1 MKSSPPILSVI
12 FDCDGVLVDS
22 EEIANRAL
30 AGLLTEAGVPTN
42 YHQAVGIFRGRSM
55 DAVLEIAAERLGGP
69 LPFDLSARY
78 YETITEVFERE
89 LKPVPGVIDALNRI
103 ALPNCVASNGP
114 LHKMEVTLRITGMWE
129 RFEGRIFSA
138 DQVAS
143 GKPAPDLFLYA
154 ASEIGFEPSTT
165 AVVEDSSLGVEAARS
180 AGMRVFAY
188 ASHTTPQDLAAAG
201 GQPFTDMAD
210 LPDLLLKPEAASL
223 PSTRRT
229 G

>member
-30 AGLLTEAGVPTN
+30 AGLLTEAGVTTN
-42 YHQAVGIFRGRSM
+42 YDETVDIFRGRSM
-55 DAVLEIAAERLGGP
+55 DAALEIAAEWLGGP

-78 YETITEVFERE
+78 YETIKDVFERE
-89 LKPVPGVIDALNRI
+89 LKPVPGVIGALDRI
-103 ALPNCVASNGP
+103 DLPNCVASNGP

-138 DQVAS
+138 DDVAA
-143 GKPAPDLFLYA
+143 GKPAPDLFLHA
-154 ASEIGFEPSTT
+154 AREMGFDPSTT
-165 AVVEDSSLGVEAARS
+165 AVVDDSTLGVEAARS

-188 ASHTTPQDLAAAG
+188 ASHTTPKELAAAG
-201 GQPFTDMAD
+201 GMPFTDMAD
-210 LPDLLLKPEAASL
+210 LPDLLLKPESGF
-223 PSTRRT
+223 PPPTRRT

>member
-1 MKSSPPILSVI
+1 VKASPPILSVI

-42 YHQAVGIFRGRSM
+42 YEEAVDIFRGRSM
-55 DAVLEIAAERLGGP
+55 EAVLATAVEMLGGP

-78 YETITEVFERE
+78 YETIKEVFERD
-89 LKPVPGVIDALNRI
+89 LKPVPGVVDALDRI
-103 ALPNCVASNGP
+103 DLPNCVASNGP
-114 LHKMEVTLRITGMWE
+114 LHKMEVTLRLTGMWE

-138 DQVAS
+138 DEVRE
-143 GKPAPDLFLYA
+143 GKPAPDLFLHA
-154 ASEIGFEPSTT
+154 AKEMGFDPSTT
-165 AVVEDSSLGVEAARS
+165 AVVEDSLLGVQAARS

-188 ASHTTPQDLAAAG
+188 ASHTTPEELAAAG
-201 GQPFTDMAD
+201 GRPFKDMAE
-210 LPDLLLKPEAASL
+210 LPGLLLKQESGSP
-223 PSTRRT
+223 PSTPRT

>member
-30 AGLLTEAGVPTN
+30 AGLLTEAGVPTG
-42 YHQAVGIFRGRSM
+42 YDEAVAIFRGRSM
-55 DAVLEIAAERLGGP
+55 DAVLEIATHRLGGP
-69 LPFDLSARY
+69 LPFDLSDRY
-78 YETITEVFERE
+78 YETIKDVFERE
-89 LKPVPGVIDALNRI
+89 LKPVPGVIEALDRI
-103 ALPNCVASNGP
+103 DLPNCVASNGP
-114 LHKMEVTLRITGMWE
+114 LHKMEVTLRLTGLWE

-138 DQVAS
+138 DEVAA
-143 GKPAPDLFLYA
+143 GKPAPDLFLHA
-154 ASEIGFEPSTT
+154 AREMGFEPSTT
-165 AVVEDSSLGVEAARS
+165 AVVEDSVLGVEAGRS
-180 AGMRVFAY
+180 AGMRVFAF
-188 ASHTTPQDLAAAG
+188 ASHTTPEELAAAG

-210 LPDLLLKPEAASL
+210 LSDLLLKPESASP

>member
-1 MKSSPPILSVI
+1 MTSSAPILSVI

-22 EEIANRAL
+22 EEIANSAL
-30 AGLLTEAGVPTN
+30 AGLLTEAGVPTD
-42 YHQAVGIFRGRSM
+42 YDEAVVMFRGRSM
-55 DAVLEIAAERLGGP
+55 DAVLEIAGEMLGGP

-78 YETITEVFERE
+78 YETIKDVFERE
-89 LKPVPGVIDALNRI
+89 LKPVPGVIDALDRI
-103 ALPNCVASNGP
+103 DLPNCVASNGP

-138 DQVAS
+138 DEVAA

-154 ASEIGFEPSTT
+154 ASTMGFDPSTT
-165 AVVEDSSLGVEAARS
+165 AVVEDSPLGVEAARS

-188 ASHTTPQDLAAAG
+188 ASHTTPDELAAAG

-210 LPDLLLKPEAASL
+210 LPDLLLRPESASP

>member
-1 MKSSPPILSVI
+1 MNSSPPIRSVI
-12 FDCDGVLVDS
+12 YDCDGVLVDS

-30 AGLLTEAGVPTN
+30 ASLLTEAGVPTG
-42 YHQAVGIFRGRSM
+42 YDETVDIFRGRSM
-55 DAVLEIAAERLGGP
+55 DAILEIAAEMLDGP

-78 YETITEVFERE
+78 YETIKDVFERE
-89 LKPVPGVIDALNRI
+89 LKPVPGVIEALDRI
-103 ALPNCVASNGP
+103 DLPNCVASNGP

-138 DQVAS
+138 DEVAA
-143 GKPAPDLFLYA
+143 GKPAPDLFLHA
-154 ASEIGFEPSTT
+154 ARKMGFVPSTT
-165 AVVEDSSLGVEAARS
+165 AVVEDSSLGVEAARA

-188 ASHTTPQDLAAAG
+188 ASHTTPEDLAAAG

-210 LPDLLLKPEAASL
+210 LPDLLLKPESASP

>member
-1 MKSSPPILSVI
+1 MTASPPILSVI

-22 EEIANRAL
+22 EEIANNAL
-30 AGLLTEAGVPTN
+30 AGLLTEAGVPTG
-42 YHQAVGIFRGRSM
+42 YDEAVDIFRGRSM

-78 YETITEVFERE
+78 YETIKEVFERE
-89 LKPVPGVIDALNRI
+89 LMPVPGVIDALDRI
-103 ALPNCVASNGP
+103 DLPNCVASNGP

-129 RFEGRIFSA
+129 RFEGRIFSV
-138 DQVAS
+138 DEVAA
-143 GKPAPDLFLYA
+143 GKPAPDLFLHA
-154 ASEIGFEPSTT
+154 ARKMGFDPSTT
-165 AVVEDSSLGVEAARS
+165 AVVEDSSLGVEAARA

-188 ASHTTPQDLAAAG
+188 ASHTTPEELAAAG
-201 GQPFTDMAD
+201 GHPFTDMAD
-210 LPDLLLKPEAASL
+210 LPDLLFKPEPAFP

>member
-1 MKSSPPILSVI
+1 MTSSPPILSVI

-30 AGLLTEAGVPTN
+30 AGLLTEAGVPTT
-42 YHQAVGIFRGRSM
+42 YDEAVGIFRGRSM
-55 DAVLEIAAERLGGP
+55 DAVLATAADLLGGP

-78 YETITEVFERE
+78 YETIKDEFERE
-89 LKPVPGVIDALNRI
+89 LKPVPGVIDALDRI
-103 ALPNCVASNGP
+103 DLPNCVASNGP
-114 LHKMEVTLRITGMWE
+114 LHKMEVTLRLTGMWE

-138 DQVAS
+138 DQVAA

-154 ASEIGFEPSTT
+154 AGEVGFDPATT
-165 AVVEDSSLGVEAARS
+165 AVVEDSTLGVEAARS

-188 ASHTTPQDLAAAG
+188 ASHTTPEDLAAAG
-201 GQPFTDMAD
+201 GHPFTDMAD
-210 LPDLLLKPEAASL
+210 LPDLLLRRESASP

>member
-22 EEIANRAL
+22 EEIANSAL
-30 AGLLTEAGVPTN
+30 AELLTEAGVPTT
-42 YHQAVGIFRGRSM
+42 YEESVDIFRGRSM
-55 DAVLEIAAERLGGP
+55 DAILEIATRKLGAP
-69 LPFDLSARY
+69 LPFDLLARY
-78 YETITEVFERE
+78 FETIKEVFERE
-89 LKPVPGVIDALNRI
+89 LRPVPGVIDVLDRI
-103 ALPNCVASNGP
+103 DLPNCVASNGP

-138 DQVAS
+138 DQVAA

-154 ASEIGFEPSTT
+154 AQEMGFDPSTT
-165 AVVEDSSLGVEAARS
+165 AVVEDSTLGVVAARS

-188 ASHTTPQDLAAAG
+188 ASDTTPEELAAAG
-201 GQPFTDMAD
+201 GHPFTDMAE
-210 LPDLLLKPEAASL
+210 LPDLLLKPESAS
-223 PSTRRT
+223 PTSTRRT

>member
-1 MKSSPPILSVI
+1 VTSSPPILSVI

-30 AGLLTEAGVPTN
+30 AGLLTKAGLPTGYDEAVDT
-42 YHQAVGIFRGRSM
+42 YRGRSM
-55 DAVLEIAAERLGGP
+55 DAILEIAAERLGGP

-78 YETITEVFERE
+78 DETIEDEFQRD
-89 LKPVPGVIDALNRI
+89 LKPIPGVVEALNRI
-103 ALPNCVASNGP
+103 DLPNCVASNGG
-114 LHKMEVTLRITGMWE
+114 LQKMEVTLRITGMWE

-138 DQVAS
+138 DQVAA
-143 GKPAPDLFLYA
+143 GKPAPDLFLHA
-154 ASEIGFEPSTT
+154 AREMGFDPSTT

-180 AGMRVFAY
+180 AGMRVFGY
-188 ASHTTPQDLAAAG
+188 ASHTTPEELAAAG
-201 GQPFTDMAD
+201 GHPFTDMAD
-210 LPDLLLKPEAASL
+210 LPDLLLKQESASQ

>member
-1 MKSSPPILSVI
+1 MNSSPPIRSVI
-12 FDCDGVLVDS
+12 YDCDGVLVDS
-22 EEIANRAL
+22 EEIANRSL
-30 AGLLTEAGVPTN
+30 AGLLTEAGVPTG
-42 YHQAVGIFRGRSM
+42 YDETVDIFRGRSM
-55 DAVLEIAAERLGGP
+55 DAILEIAAEMLGGP

-78 YETITEVFERE
+78 YETIKDVFERE
-89 LKPVPGVIDALNRI
+89 LKPVPGVIEALDRI
-103 ALPNCVASNGP
+103 DLPNCVASNGP

-138 DQVAS
+138 DEVAA
-143 GKPAPDLFLYA
+143 GKPAPDLFLHA
-154 ASEIGFEPSTT
+154 ARKMGFVPSTT
-165 AVVEDSSLGVEAARS
+165 AVVEDSSLGVEAARA

-188 ASHTTPQDLAAAG
+188 ASHTTPEDLAAAG

-210 LPDLLLKPEAASL
+210 LPDLLLKPESASP

>member
-1 MKSSPPILSVI
+1 MNSSAPIRSVI

-30 AGLLTEAGVPTN
+30 AGLLTEAGVPTS
-42 YHQAVGIFRGRSM
+42 YDEAVDSFRGRSM
-55 DAVLEIAAERLGGP
+55 DAVLEIAAERMGRP

-78 YETITEVFERE
+78 YETIKDVFERE
-89 LKPVPGVIDALNRI
+89 LKPVPGVIEALDRI
-103 ALPNCVASNGP
+103 DLPNCVASNGP

-129 RFEGRIFSA
+129 RFEGRVFSA
-138 DQVAS
+138 DEVAA
-143 GKPAPDLFLYA
+143 GKPAPDLFLHA
-154 ASEIGFEPSTT
+154 AGRMGFDPSTT

-188 ASHTTPQDLAAAG
+188 ASHTTPDDLATAG

-210 LPDLLLKPEAASL
+210 LPDLLLRPESAYP